1 MRTAEN
7 RAREGQ
13 RDVMFTN
20 GSDPAPTGSVSEAR
34 LTGLKHE
41 RLAAAGG
48 RAGLSPDLTRSVQA
62 ARLPPVGPGQ
72 ARSGDTSG
80 VRHES
85 SRFERGTGTGTGKNS
100 TPER

>member
-1 MRTAEN
+1 MRNAEN
-7 RAREGQ
+7 RLREGQ
-13 RDVMFTN
+13 RDGMFTN
-20 GSDPAPTGSVSEAR
+20 ASEPAATGSVSEAR

-48 RAGLSPDLTRSVQA
+48 RPSVSPDQARTMQA
-62 ARLPPVGPGQ
+62 ATLPPITPGQ
-72 ARSGDTSG
+72 ARTGETSG

-85 SRFERGTGTGTGKNS
+85 SRFEHGKGTGKS